1 MAEIKGEIETEYTS
15 EVVCPYCGTEQ
26 ELEGA
31 FPNPYDKE
39 MQVRCDRC
47 DKIFRWAIAPI
58 TYNSWKPVVHE
69 LKIAP
74 EYYYVVASGKK
85 NFEIRQNDR
94 RYQVGDIVQLKQW
107 TEKDGYDLDLP
118 VLERQITY
126 VTDYAQK
133 HGYVVFGMKPV
144 EED

>member
-1 MAEIKGEIETEYTS
+1 MAEIGTCSTRGII
-15 EVVCPYCGTEQ
+15 CPYCGSQ
-26 ELEGA
+26 LQWEGG
-31 FPNPYDKE
+31 FPNPYDE
-39 MQVRCDRC
+39 TQQVRCDDC
-47 DKIFRWAIAPI
+47 DKLFRWCIDPL
-58 TYNSWKPVVHE
+58 TYTSWKPTVHE

-94 RYQVGDIVQLKQW
+94 RYRVGDIVRMKQW
-107 TEKDGYDLDLP
+107 DEKDGYDFDLP